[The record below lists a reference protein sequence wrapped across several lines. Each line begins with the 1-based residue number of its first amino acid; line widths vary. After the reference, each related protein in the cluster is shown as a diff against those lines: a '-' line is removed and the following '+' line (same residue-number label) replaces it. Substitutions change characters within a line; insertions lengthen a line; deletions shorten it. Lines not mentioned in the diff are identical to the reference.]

1 MSLQI
6 IGSNLIGTGTAVDLG
21 TTDSLLV
28 ATGVTVG
35 STDATCVQ
43 GTGSNHVVNVLGT
56 VSANDTAISL
66 GSTTVDNE
74 NVVNIGETGY
84 VAGFGTGAT
93 VFLSGYEC
101 SVVNRGVIWGTAIGI
116 QMVGDH
122 PSTSSNIVNH
132 GLIEAGVYGI
142 YRGATSTERL
152 QVENFGTI
160 DSGQAAFYHTGAAI
174 AHIINNGFI
183 TSNSTSSTI
192 VFGSNDDVYD
202 GRNGIV
208 EGGVSGG
215 GGADTLFGGNE
226 DNELFGGEGEDTL
239 EGGAGDDT
247 LDGGIDNDTIDGGGG
262 NDEIDGGLGADVMD
276 GGADNDSYFVDDVGD
291 QTIEVA
297 GGGTDSVRSWINW
310 TLGANVEHL
319 QLIGA
324 ATSATGNALDNE
336 LIGNG
341 VNNVLNGRGGADWM
355 EGFGGNDSYF
365 VDNAGDQTVET
376 VGGGTD
382 TVRSW
387 ISWTLADNVERL
399 QLLGVE
405 SNNATGNTLGNE
417 LFGNAGNNVLNGR
430 AGADRMEGFGG
441 NDSYFV
447 DVTGDQTIEAA
458 GGGIDTVRAWT
469 TWTLGANLERLQL
482 LGTTQS
488 LNGAGNSL
496 NNEIFGNAGNNR
508 LAGWAGN
515 DTLTGGAG
523 LDTFIF
529 NTALN
534 ATTNRDTITDF
545 SVADDTIRL
554 DDAIFTAI
562 GPVGTLAAAAFTIGA
577 AATTAAHRIV
587 YNSTT
592 GALIY
597 DSNGNGAG
605 GATQFAVLGT
615 GLALTNADFLIA

>member
-1 MSLQI
+1 M
-6 IGSNLIGTGTAVDLG
+6 
-21 TTDSLLV
+21 
-28 ATGVTVG
+28 
-35 STDATCVQ
+35 
-43 GTGSNHVVNVLGT
+43 
-56 VSANDTAISL
+56 
-66 GSTTVDNE
+66 E
-74 NVVNIGETGY
+74 
-84 VAGFGTGAT
+84 
-93 VFLSGYEC
+93 
-101 SVVNRGVIWGTAIGI
+101 
-116 QMVGDH
+116 
-122 PSTSSNIVNH
+122 
-132 GLIEAGVYGI
+132 
-142 YRGATSTERL
+142 
-152 QVENFGTI
+152 
-160 DSGQAAFYHTGAAI
+160 
-174 AHIINNGFI
+174 
-183 TSNSTSSTI
+183 
-192 VFGSNDDVYD
+192 
-202 GRNGIV
+202 
-208 EGGVSGG
+208 
-215 GGADTLFGGNE
+215 
-226 DNELFGGEGEDTL
+226 
-239 EGGAGDDT
+239 
-247 LDGGIDNDTIDGGGG
+247 
-262 NDEIDGGLGADVMD
+262 
-276 GGADNDSYFVDDVGD
+276 GGADNDSYFVDVIGD
-291 QTIEVA
+291 QTLEQI
-297 GGGTDSVRSWINW
+297 
-310 TLGANVEHL
+310 
-319 QLIGA
+319 
-324 ATSATGNALDNE
+324 
-336 LIGNG
+336 
-341 VNNVLNGRGGADWM
+341 
-355 EGFGGNDSYF
+355 
-365 VDNAGDQTVET
+365 
-376 VGGGTD
+376 GGGTD
-382 TVRSW
+382 TVRAW
-387 ISWTLADNVERL
+387 ISWTLADNIERL
-399 QLLGVE
+399 QLLGGA
-405 SNNATGNTLGNE
+405 NNSATGNTLGNE
-417 LFGNAGNNVLNGR
+417 LFGNTGNNVLNGR

-447 DVTGDQTIEAA
+447 DVLTDQTIEDVGGGTDTVRSWISWTLGANLERLELLGTTQNYSA
-458 GGGIDTVRAWT
+458 TGNIEDNDLFGNNGNNVLDGRAGADRMEGRGGNDSYIVENAGDQTVEAIGGGTDTVRSWLSWTLADNVERLQLMGGANNNATGNSLGNDLFGNSGNNVLNGRAGADRMEGFGGNDGYFVDNSGDQVIETVGGGIDTVRAWT